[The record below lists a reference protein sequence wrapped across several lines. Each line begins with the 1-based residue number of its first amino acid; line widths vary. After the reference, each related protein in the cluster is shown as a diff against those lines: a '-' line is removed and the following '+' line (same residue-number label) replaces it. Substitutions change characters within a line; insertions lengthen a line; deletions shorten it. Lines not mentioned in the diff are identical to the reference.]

1 MKQAGNILSPLK
13 STVHSRFSLES
24 LLSFFVKMFPFVIS
38 STYLFFE
45 NSCAV
50 LSDEFDIFLLQVHV
64 GNALKW
70 KIKDFFVS

>member
-1 MKQAGNILSPLK
+1 
-13 STVHSRFSLES
+13 
-24 LLSFFVKMFPFVIS
+24 MFPFAIS

-70 KIKDFFVS
+70 KIKISLSVNNTEFHSVLSQRIEPELMRIK